1 MRAPL
6 LVCSACG
13 SANEP
18 GRKFCGECGTRLAVS
33 CPACGSSNAPGARF
47 CGECGSSLG
56 TGAAAAATGVATAA
70 APIGT
75 EARVAERRL
84 VTVLFAD
91 LVGFTTLAEGRDPEH
106 VRELLTRYFD
116 VARDVVERHGGIVE
130 KFIGDA
136 VMVLWGAPVAHEDD
150 AERAVRAALELVD
163 VVRGLGPGLEA
174 RGAVLTGEAAVTLGA
189 IGQGMVAGDIVNTAS
204 RLQAAAAPGTVL
216 VNEATQ
222 RAASI
227 AIAFEP
233 ADEQHLKGKAAPVAA
248 WRAMRIVAQRRGRG
262 REDRLEAPF
271 VGRDAELRLLKDLF
285 HATIRDRRVRL
296 VSITGQAGVGKSRLA
311 WEFQKYADGVV
322 DAVFWHEGR
331 SPAYGQGLSFWA
343 LGEMVRSRAELLETD
358 DEPTTRSK
366 IRATVDRFITDEDE
380 ARRVEAAL
388 LALLGVGDAPEGG
401 SQGMFAAWRTYFE
414 RITGHGTVALLF
426 EDLHWADSG
435 MLDFID
441 HMLDWSL
448 NVPILIVTLSR
459 PELLDNR
466 PGWGAGRRNFLAL
479 DLQPLDDA
487 AMRDLL
493 GGLVNGL
500 PEAAIRS
507 IVSRAEGIPLYAVE
521 TIRMLVADGRL
532 VEREDGRFEPAGE
545 LGDLAI
551 PETLHALIAARLD
564 GLAPEDRMLVQ
575 DAAVLGQSFTTAALA
590 AVSGLEPDALE
601 GRLSGLVRADLF
613 RREADPRSPERGQY
627 VFVQAVIR
635 EVAYSTLALRDRRGR
650 HLAAARYFESLGDD
664 ELAGALATHYLAAFR
679 SAPEGPEAEALAS
692 QARIALRAAADRA
705 IALGSP
711 LQAVGYLEQALEVTD
726 SDDERAT
733 MLEQAGEAASV
744 GARTE
749 EALPLLEL
757 AQEIREGLG
766 DERALARVIGLRARA
781 LFDGRHHDESI
792 ALLRPSVERFSAL
805 ADDPVGIVLTGT
817 LARNLV
823 RTNRY
828 AEGLELLERV
838 LTAAERIGAADLVA
852 EAMGAKGIA
861 YGYQGRMWEARA
873 MYMGA
878 RQLAEEIGRTD
889 IMSIATQNLS
899 FEIALDD
906 PRQAVDL
913 QRQSV
918 EFARRLGRRGSEITT
933 LGNLA
938 EDARRTG
945 DWDWVLSEIDA
956 VLTLHPEGI
965 DTVPLR
971 IARQALRTCRGH
983 HEDAEVVAL
992 EVDVAAIS
1000 DPDIAVG
1007 VLDIWA
1013 LVAFTSGRWAD
1024 AAAKWLEAT
1033 NTSDLNTPYILPKAG
1048 HALVLAGDDAGA
1060 EGTLERLRAI
1070 GTRGRASDADRTAIA
1085 AGIAGLRGDPGAAMV
1100 GYRTA
1105 IAAWR
1110 SLGLPWDEALT
1121 ALDAMTV
1128 LGTADPEVAGWADVA
1143 RETFQRLR
1151 ATPLIERL
1159 DDAVAATPTQRAPTP
1174 ATMESQV

>member
-1 MRAPL
+1 M
-6 LVCSACG
+6 VCSACG

-18 GRKFCGECGTRLAVS
+18 GRKFCGECGARLAVS
-33 CPACGSSNAPGARF
+33 CPACGSSNTPGARF

-56 TGAAAAATGVATAA
+56 TGVAAAAAAIAGVAASNG
-70 APIGT
+70 P

-116 VARDVVERHGGIVE
+116 VARDVVERHGGVVE

-136 VMVLWGAPVAHEDD
+136 VMALWGAPVAHEDD

-163 VVRGLGPGLEA
+163 VVHGLSPGLEA

-189 IGQGMVAGDIVNTAS
+189 IGQGMVAGDLVNTAS
-204 RLQAAAAPGTVL
+204 RLQAAAPPGTVL

-227 AIAFEP
+227 AITFEL

-248 WRAMRIVAQRRGRG
+248 WRAVRVVAQRRGRG

-285 HATIRDRRVRL
+285 HATTRDRRVRL

-311 WEFQKYADGVV
+311 WEFLKYVDGVV

-343 LGEMVRSRAELLETD
+343 LGEMVRSRADLLETD
-358 DEPTTRSK
+358 DEPTTRAK

-380 ARRVEAAL
+380 AHRVEAAL
-388 LALLGVGDAPEGG
+388 LALLGVGEAPEGG

-487 AMRDLL
+487 GMRELL
-493 GGLVNGL
+493 GGLVSGL
-500 PEAAIRS
+500 PEPAIRS

-532 VEREDGRFEPAGE
+532 VERDDGRFEPAGE
-545 LGDLAI
+545 LGDLSI

-564 GLAPEDRMLVQ
+564 ALAPEDRMLVQ

-590 AVSGLEPDALE
+590 AVSGLDADVLE
-601 GRLSGLVRADLF
+601 QRLGSLVRADLF
-613 RREADPRSPERGQY
+613 HREVDPRSPERGQY
-627 VFVQAVIR
+627 AFVQAVIR

-650 HLAAARYFESLGDD
+650 HLAAARYFESLGDE

-679 SAPEGPEAEALAS
+679 SAPDGPEADALAS

-711 LQAVGYLEQALEVTD
+711 LQAVKYLEQAVEVTA
-726 SDDERAT
+726 SDEERAA
-733 MLEQAGEAASV
+733 MLEQAGEAASN
-744 GARTE
+744 GARSDL
-749 EALPLLEL
+749 ALPLLEQ
-757 AQEIREGLG
+757 AQGVRERLG
-766 DERALARVIGLRARA
+766 DDLAVARVIGLRARA
-781 LFDGRHHDESI
+781 LYAGRQHDESI
-792 ALLRPSVERFSAL
+792 ALLRPAVERFASFS
-805 ADDPVGIVLTGT
+805 DDPVGIT
-817 LARNLV
+817 LRAALAANLI
-823 RTNRY
+823 RLGQY
-828 AEGLELLERV
+828 AEGLPLLDQV
-838 LTAAERIGAADLVA
+838 LSAAERIGAADMAA
-852 EAMGAKGIA
+852 ELMLAKGIA

-873 MYMGA
+873 LYGGA
-878 RQLAEEIGRTD
+878 RQLAEEIGRPD
-889 IMSIATQNLS
+889 IIATANSNLS
-899 FEIALDD
+899 FEVALDD
-906 PRQAVDL
+906 PRLAVQL
-913 QRQSV
+913 QR
-918 EFARRLGRRGSEITT
+918 EIIDLARQLGRRTMEITT
-933 LGNLA
+933 LGNLS

-945 DWDWVLSEIDA
+945 DWDWVLDEVNA
-956 VLTLHPEGI
+956 VISLHPEGN

-971 IARQALRTCRGH
+971 LGRQNLGVYRGELDGDEMANLAR
-983 HEDAEVVAL
+983 AL
-992 EVDVAAIS
+992 ELIS
-1000 DPDIAVG
+1000 DPDLG
-1007 VLDIWA
+1007 VSYQDIQA
-1013 LVAFTSGRWAD
+1013 SAAYAAGRWAE
-1024 AAAKWLEAT
+1024 AAAIWSSAAAL
-1033 NTSDLNTPYILPKAG
+1033 SDLNQPYILPRAG
-1048 HALVLAGDDAGA
+1048 HAFVMAGDDGGA
-1060 EGTLERLRAI
+1060 EGILERLRAL
-1070 GTRGRASDADRTAIA
+1070 GTRGRAVDADRAAIA
-1085 AGIAGLRGDPGAAMV
+1085 AGIAGLRGDSAAALA
-1100 GYRTA
+1100 GYSTA
-1105 IAAWR
+1105 MAAWR
-1110 SLGLPWDEALT
+1110 NLDLPWDEALT
-1121 ALDAMTV
+1121 TLEAVTV
-1128 LGTADPEVAGWADVA
+1128 LGASEREMA
-1143 RETFQRLR
+1143 RWVDGARATFERLR
-1151 ATPLIERL
+1151 AAPLVERL
-1159 DDAVAATPTQRAPTP
+1159 DEAVSGNRVAAPSSPVP
-1174 ATMESQV
+1174 ATAPVESQA